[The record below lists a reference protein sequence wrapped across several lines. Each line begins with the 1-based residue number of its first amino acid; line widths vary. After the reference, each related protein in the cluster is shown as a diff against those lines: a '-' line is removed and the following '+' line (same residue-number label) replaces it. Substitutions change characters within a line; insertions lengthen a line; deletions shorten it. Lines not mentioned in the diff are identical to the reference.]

1 MPPSTARSD
10 TRGRPP
16 FGFGR
21 ARGSNGAT
29 RAHKSSG
36 TWTLMDP
43 QHRTASQVLLG
54 ALRADGFRPPGSTE
68 VPSHETVLRHTGG
81 YPGASRGCGSL
92 WRPASFGPEPAG
104 GRFDR
109 SGDSD
114 GGSG

>member
-54 ALRADGFRPPGSTE
+54 ALSSVGLE
-68 VPSHETVLRHTGG
+68 ETIGLATLGG
-81 YPGASRGCGSL
+81 TVEGVGL
-92 WRPASFGPEPAG
+92 AG
-104 GRFDR
+104 GGFALGYGIGVLGQCVLDP
-109 SGDSD
+109 SAF
-114 GGSG
+114 